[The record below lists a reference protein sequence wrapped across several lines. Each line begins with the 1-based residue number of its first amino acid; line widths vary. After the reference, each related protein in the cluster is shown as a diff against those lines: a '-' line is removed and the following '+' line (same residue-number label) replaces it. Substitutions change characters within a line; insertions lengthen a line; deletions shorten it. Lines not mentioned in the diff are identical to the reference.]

1 MYNCPMSS
9 ADYHSSVRRVLIGV
23 LLINASVTAT
33 KFVVGA
39 LSGSIAVLADAFN
52 SLIDSTSNVIGLF
65 AMRASASPP
74 DADHPYGHRRYET
87 LATLSIG
94 ALLLLTGW
102 EVLENVFQRLL
113 QGGAPEAQPLSL
125 ALLALTVPVNLF
137 VIGYEGR
144 RGRELGSDV
153 LLADAT
159 QTRVNLWTTFLA
171 FAGLIG
177 GSIGLPWLDIVLALG
192 ITVVIGREAWRI
204 LRDTAGVLSDSAAI
218 DPARVEQVARRV
230 PGVRFATRVRSRGR
244 DDDVHLD
251 LHVKVDAAMSTSQ
264 AHAIASEVERRLK
277 AELPGVVDA
286 VVHVEPGLRPAPTR
300 LETIMVQVRAIA
312 DGLGLGVHNLH
323 MHPGRDGYTLDVDVE
338 VEASLSLEASHV
350 QVTAFENRVRAALP
364 DVVEIATH
372 IEPVYSAGAE
382 EVAQDAEAD
391 RVRAQIVAVGDRVCG
406 QGATHHVT
414 LRRSED
420 SYDASLHV
428 VASGQASVIEA
439 HLLAEAVEQRLRG
452 EIDNLDRVTVHVE
465 PPEGRDD

>member
-1 MYNCPMSS
+1 MYNRRMSS

-52 SLIDSTSNVIGLF
+52 SLIDSVSNVIGLL
-65 AMRASASPP
+65 AVRAAADPP

-102 EVLENVFQRLL
+102 EVLRNVFERLAA
-113 QGGAPEAQPLSL
+113 GGAPQAQPLSL

-137 VIGYEGR
+137 VVWYEGR
-144 RGRELGSDV
+144 RGRALRSDV

-159 QTRVNLWTTFLA
+159 QTRVNLWTTGLA
-171 FAGLIG
+171 FAGLSG
-177 GSIGLPWLDIVLALG
+177 GSLGLPWLDIVLALG
-192 ITVVIGREAWRI
+192 ITAVIGREAWRI
-204 LRDTAGVLSDSAAI
+204 LRDTAGVLSDSAAV

-230 PGVRFATRVRSRGR
+230 PGVRLAARVRSRGR

-251 LHVKVDAAMSTSQ
+251 LHIKVDAAMSTSQ

-277 AELPGVVDA
+277 SELPGVVDA

-300 LETIMVQVRAIA
+300 WEATAVQVRAIA

-323 MHPGRDGYTLDVDVE
+323 MHPGREGYTLDVDVE
-338 VEASLSLEASHV
+338 VDASLSLEASHA
-350 QVTAFENRVRAALP
+350 QVSAFENRVRAALP

-391 RVRAQIVAVGDRVCG
+391 RVRAQIVAVSDRVSG

-414 LRRSED
+414 LRRSD
-420 SYDASLHV
+420 NRYDASLHV
-428 VASGQASVIEA
+428 VASGQASVVEA
-439 HLLAEAVEQRLRG
+439 HLLAEAVERRLRE
-452 EIDNLDRVTVHVE
+452 EIDHLDRVTVHVE
-465 PPEGRDD
+465 PPEG

>member
-1 MYNCPMSS
+1 MYNRRMSS
-9 ADYHSSVRRVLIGV
+9 VGYHSSVRRVLIGV

-39 LSGSIAVLADAFN
+39 VSGSIAVLADAFN
-52 SLIDSTSNVIGLF
+52 SLIDSVSNVIGLL
-65 AMRASASPP
+65 AVRAAADPP

-102 EVLENVFQRLL
+102 EVLRNVFERLVE
-113 QGGAPEAQPLSL
+113 GGAPQVQPLSL
-125 ALLALTVPVNLF
+125 ALLALTVPLNLF
-137 VIGYEGR
+137 VVWYEGR
-144 RGRELGSDV
+144 RGRALRSDV

-159 QTRVNLWTTFLA
+159 QTRVNLWTTGLA

-177 GSIGLPWLDIVLALG
+177 GSLGLAWLDIALALG
-192 ITVVIGREAWRI
+192 ITAVIGREAWRI
-204 LRDTAGVLSDSAAI
+204 LRDTAGVLSDSAAV

-230 PGVRFATRVRSRGR
+230 PGVRLAARVRSRGR

-251 LHVKVDAAMSTSQ
+251 LHIKVDAAMSTSQ

-277 AELPGVVDA
+277 SELPGVVDA

-300 LETIMVQVRAIA
+300 WEAIAVQVRAIA

-323 MHPGRDGYTLDVDVE
+323 MHPGREGYTLDVDVE
-338 VEASLSLEASHV
+338 VDASLSLEASHA

-372 IEPVYSAGAE
+372 IEPVYAAGAE
-382 EVAQDAEAD
+382 EVPQDAEAD
-391 RVRAQIVAVGDRVCG
+391 RVRAQIVAVGDRVSG

-414 LRRSED
+414 LRRSD
-420 SYDASLHV
+420 DRYDASLHV
-428 VASGQASVIEA
+428 VASGQASVVEA
-439 HLLAEAVEQRLRG
+439 HLLAEAVERRLRE
-452 EIDNLDRVTVHVE
+452 EIGNLDRVTVHVE
-465 PPEGRDD
+465 PPEG